1 MADKYRILKLKSGE
15 ELIARIV
22 GSTKEKMTLERPM
35 VFKTSF
41 QLDGLG
47 RKRELTFLR
56 DWLQN
61 TTDIRVQIPRDH
73 IATFLHPS
81 SEVLKLYHLE
91 REKDDIGSLKDIPQD
106 ESVDESITDATL
118 KNLFDDL
125 KELEK
130 PSIMDMIDDIIKNGG
145 GPMSPEN
152 KNTNSD
158 QTLKDLIESLDDHKD
173 GFDPMMEDY
182 PTQEF
187 IVMNMM
193 FPPKLLQDLIDK
205 GIIDGGEL
213 GNIMS
218 SFDDEN
224 NSNEGC
230 STSPHPEGISDE
242 YTGDEEDRE
251 DFGNKW
257 SDWSSDIDDYFKE

>member
-1 MADKYRILKLKSGE
+1 MEDKYKILKLKSGE
-15 ELIARIV
+15 ELIAAIV
-22 GSTKEKMTLERPM
+22 GSTKGKMILDRPM

-41 QLDGLG
+41 HLDGTG

-61 TTDIRVQIPRDH
+61 TTDIRVEIPRDH

-91 REKDDIGSLKDIPQD
+91 KERDDVGSLKDIPQD
-106 ESVDESITDATL
+106 ESVTDGTM

-130 PSIMDMIDDIIKNGG
+130 PSVMDIIDDIIKNGG
-145 GPMSPEN
+145 GPNSEEN
-152 KNTNSD
+152 KETPSD
-158 QTLKDLIESLDDHKD
+158 QSLKDLIQSLEDHKD
-173 GFDPMMEDY
+173 GFDVDPMMEDLAS
-182 PTQEF
+182 QDF

-213 GNIMS
+213 GSIMDS
-218 SFDDEN
+218 YNDD
-224 NSNEGC
+224 NEEDEDDM
-230 STSPHPEGISDE
+230 HPEGLSED

-257 SDWSSDIDDYFKE
+257 SDWSSDMDDYFTE

>member
-1 MADKYRILKLKSGE
+1 MADKYKILKLKSGE
-15 ELIARIV
+15 ELIAGIV
-22 GSTKEKMTLERPM
+22 GSTKGKMTLERPM

-61 TTDIRVQIPRDH
+61 TTDIRVEIPRDH

-91 REKDDIGSLKDIPQD
+91 KERDDIGSIKDIPQD
-106 ESVDESITDATL
+106 ESVTDATM

-130 PSIMDMIDDIIKNGG
+130 PSVMDIIDDIIKNGG
-145 GPMSPEN
+145 GPESPEN
-152 KNTNSD
+152 RNPNSD
-158 QTLKDLIESLDDHKD
+158 QTLRDLIESLDDHKD
-173 GFDPMMEDY
+173 GFDSMMDDVSS
-182 PTQEF
+182 QEF

-224 NSNEGC
+224 NSDEGW
-230 STSPHPEGISDE
+230 SIMPHPEGISDD

-257 SDWSSDIDDYFKE
+257 SDWSSNIDDYFKE